1 MLKKKLIATIM
12 TVVMALSLMAPAMAV
27 DAPSKAPTPSTIYKI
42 ENIKKGSIQGR
53 GAWKEGPTFDASVG
67 PGGQAT
73 KEFSYGFSI
82 EASANVSASDGVLT
96 AAFGYTVGQNVSVSS
111 SCTINVPTG
120 KKAKIMYRGKYQ
132 VYTAD
137 QVLYRTLTG
146 KPTQELNREKITM
159 YIPVDI
165 DFKSVYI

>member
-1 MLKKKLIATIM
+1 MFR
-12 TVVMALSLMAPAMAV
+12 
-27 DAPSKAPTPSTIYKI
+27 
-42 ENIKKGSIQGR
+42 Q
-53 GAWKEGPTFDASVG
+53 
-67 PGGQAT
+67 
-73 KEFSYGFSI
+73 
-82 EASANVSASDGVLT
+82 
-96 AAFGYTVGQNVSVSS
+96 
-111 SCTINVPTG
+111 G